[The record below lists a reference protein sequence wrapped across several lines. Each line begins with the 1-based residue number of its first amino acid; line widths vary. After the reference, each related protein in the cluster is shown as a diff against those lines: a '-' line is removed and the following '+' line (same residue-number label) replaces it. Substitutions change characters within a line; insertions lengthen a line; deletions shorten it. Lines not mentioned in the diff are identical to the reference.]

1 MSFEARLCRDIVKED
16 FGEHSAFVVHELV
29 LKGRSTL
36 HDLARFTTFSVK
48 RVREVLVALIQH
60 SLVYFSEP
68 TEGKPRDATY
78 YEVNTNQILM
88 RLRMG
93 RMMRVTEERYGK
105 TGSAICQLLFL
116 NGKVKLSQVQAWAR
130 TNDTKDK
137 DEATYTKTFT
147 KMAMDQFI
155 TAVLPQHSRSVMD
168 QFLDAEQKELAKY
181 TITTASDLA
190 TIKLTAKNN
199 VQAVFEQN
207 EYIGIKRK
215 AVDTLAS
222 EAKRFSQDTSLDQED
237 KKKELIYEIDPT
249 MFFAFNYHKYNLY
262 FRNLMMADFAI
273 TKINKT
279 AGIVIKTFFRHGRD
293 KMKDIKE
300 DYSPS
305 TTASHIANML
315 EPEVFK
321 RGDLVLPGQPSP
333 PVIQVVEGYFQ
344 LLRSGGFLA
353 LRDELGANQYAVNFK
368 RLRYLMKRHI
378 LEGCIT
384 DRFGVAC
391 CRIVRILLDK
401 GKLDESQIQKLS
413 MLPLKNVRH
422 KLEKC
427 FAELLQDVYRT
438 LGNLQQRKN
447 EELLRRVRLLDKLS
461 RQDVIE
467 NMTLLNEIDRVEL
480 AKMEK
485 VVERLETSKERLDEM
500 IMILKDF

>member
-1 MSFEARLCRDIVKED
+1 
-16 FGEHSAFVVHELV
+16 
-29 LKGRSTL
+29 
-36 HDLARFTTFSVK
+36 
-48 RVREVLVALIQH
+48 
-60 SLVYFSEP
+60 
-68 TEGKPRDATY
+68 
-78 YEVNTNQILM
+78 M

-181 TITTASDLA
+181 TITTANDLV

-222 EAKRFSQDTSLDQED
+222 EAKRFSQDTSLNQED

-262 FRNLMMADFAI
+262 FRNLMMADFAT

-413 MLPLKNVRH
+413 MLPLKDVRH
-422 KLEKC
+422 KLGILITHNLIEIQEVPRSADRAPSRSFHLLYVSLEKC